1 MAFRDVVGN
10 SLQEGDQVA
19 IGLALGQTVLGT
31 VQKVDSVLSGNPNA
45 QPMVHVAVV
54 FTLPAMANGLVAGIV
69 KAASPAPQVQATE

>member
-1 MAFRDVVGN
+1 MYRDVVGN
-10 SLQEGDQVA
+10 VIEQGDQVA

-69 KAASPAPQVQATE
+69 KAASPAPQISSE

>member
-1 MAFRDVVGN
+1 MFRDVVGN
-10 SLQEGDQVA
+10 VIEQGDQVA

-69 KAASPAPQVQATE
+69 KAASPAPQISSE